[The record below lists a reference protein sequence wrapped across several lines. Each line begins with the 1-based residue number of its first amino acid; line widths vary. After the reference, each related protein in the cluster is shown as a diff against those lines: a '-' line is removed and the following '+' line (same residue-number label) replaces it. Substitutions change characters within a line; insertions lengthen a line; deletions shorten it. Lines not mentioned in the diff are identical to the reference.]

1 VYPRGGTCTVTVS
14 YLIIGFASEK
24 GIPKVVSDDEINP
37 DEICLYFSAKRLSV
51 KVFLAVF
58 SAFYGVFV
66 RRNRTKSAC
75 KGKRGF

>member
-1 VYPRGGTCTVTVS
+1 MYPRGGACTVSVAYPT
-14 YLIIGFASEK
+14 YGFAVIK
-24 GIPKVVSDDEINP
+24 DITKVVSDDEINP
-37 DEICLYFSAKRLSV
+37 YEICLYFSAKRLSI